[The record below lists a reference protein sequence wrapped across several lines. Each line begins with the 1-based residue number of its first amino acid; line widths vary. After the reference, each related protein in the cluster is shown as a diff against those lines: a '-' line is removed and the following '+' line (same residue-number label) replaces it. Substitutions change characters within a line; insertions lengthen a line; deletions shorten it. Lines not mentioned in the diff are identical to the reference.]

1 MNQFSDPPNTH
12 DCYSF
17 FPLDLLRHV
26 QKAVLDRRFV

>member
-17 FPLDLLRHV
+17 FPLDLFRTLF
-26 QKAVLDRRFV
+26 RRPSWTAD